1 MTISNVGQTGPMPR
15 ISESNTEA
23 TGPLQTRLAPASH
36 GDIRALDDPRYLL
49 DPVFRSIS
57 NNELDLLS
65 LIQTDA
71 AINPGNSGGPLHKL
85 GNDQPTL
92 TNDVNR
98 FLLLMLDFAKEMR
111 SSSREIRQEQTN
123 AIVKAKEGAIE
134 QMTLSAKHT
143 YDAAITAGVGRIASG
158 FCNIAGGIGGS
169 NANMAI
175 GKGAGEAVGGSFDIG
190 AAAAKNQ
197 AAQADIA
204 RANWDKVAEVAQTA
218 QSNANDTVREMLD
231 LIKSIQQVLQ
241 QNEQSRVD
249 TAGKI
254 SQRF

>member
-1 MTISNVGQTGPMPR
+1 
-15 ISESNTEA
+15 
-23 TGPLQTRLAPASH
+23 
-36 GDIRALDDPRYLL
+36 LDDPRYLL